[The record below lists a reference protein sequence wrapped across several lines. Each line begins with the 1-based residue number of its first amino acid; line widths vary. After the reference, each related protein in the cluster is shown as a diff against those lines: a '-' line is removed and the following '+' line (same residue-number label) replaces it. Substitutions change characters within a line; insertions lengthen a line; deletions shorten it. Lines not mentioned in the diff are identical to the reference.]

1 VVCQTHV
8 CRCKSHLTKENKRT
22 QDTEEGEEGEG
33 EDPEEQKEKKARKRV
48 CPESSMLTQA
58 ARAEATLVKDFSA
71 IQIKKFDL
79 EFSVDPLFKK
89 TSADFDEGGAKG
101 LLLNHLSLDKDLRI
115 VFDAGDT
122 VLEENNEEEQETSQV
137 VEHEIDLSTLQ
148 CTSSLSLADKAQF
161 FTDLTDLDNLDICP
175 SLKNFEFSSD
185 KVLELPFLK
194 LQSEIA
200 NQEPDDYLFAD
211 RTIPGGPLSFPDD
224 GGSDGGFGEGGF
236 GDEPFG
242 EGFNTATDDFG
253 MAGPEDPIMP
263 EVEGNAQGF
272 EKVTDLTGGQGKF
285 VMALSGLEGENILSY
300 FDERGGKNWAGP
312 EHWRIQKIKKGTF
325 LFY

>member
-1 VVCQTHV
+1 
-8 CRCKSHLTKENKRT
+8 
-22 QDTEEGEEGEG
+22 
-33 EDPEEQKEKKARKRV
+33 
-48 CPESSMLTQA
+48 MLIQA

-122 VLEENNEEEQETSQV
+122 VLEEKDAAEQETTQ
-137 VEHEIDLSTLQ
+137 EEIQEDFDLTNLQSTHL
-148 CTSSLSLADKAQF
+148 TIISINIAQF
-161 FTDLTDLDNLDICP
+161 FPDMNELDELDICP

-194 LQSEIA
+194 LQSDTA
-200 NQEPDDYLFAD
+200 NEEVDDYLLAD
-211 RTIPGGPLSFPDD
+211 RIMPGGPLSFPDD
-224 GGSDGGFGEGGF
+224 GASDGGFGGFGDDGGF
-236 GDEPFG
+236 GDA
-242 EGFNTATDDFG
+242 FNTATDDFG
-253 MAGPEDPIMP
+253 MAGAEDPIMP
-263 EVEGNAQGF
+263 GLEGDAQGF
-272 EKVTDLTGGQGKF
+272 EKVTDLAGGPGKF
-285 VMALSGLEGENILSY
+285 VMALSGIEGENILSY

-312 EHWRIQKIKKGTF
+312 EHWRIQKIKKGIST
-325 LFY
+325 LS